1 MVREVRYCF
10 WGKLNVG
17 GSVYERDV
25 VLMGDEVA
33 PWSREKLHVVSTR
46 DLERVLQYR
55 PEVLIFGTGFGERM
69 EVPEEVHTTLV
80 ARGISTV
87 VLPTQQACIH
97 YNHHLGR
104 RKVAAC
110 LHLFC

>member
-1 MVREVRYCF
+1 M
-10 WGKLNVG
+10 
-17 GSVYERDV
+17 YERDV

-33 PWSREKLHVVSTR
+33 PWPREKSHVVSMR
-46 DLERVLQYR
+46 DLERVLPYG

-69 EVPEEVHTTLV
+69 EVPEEVHTTLA